1 MAITLNLIR
10 YACVTLM
17 VSIAGL
23 GSAKKKIVNI
33 GSLPERR
40 FIMHRCRGVW
50 KMRGMVQ
57 VKMVGPGV
65 VAS

>member
-1 MAITLNLIR
+1 MNLIR
-10 YACVTLM
+10 YACVTLI

-23 GSAKKKIVNI
+23 GSAKKKNVNI

-40 FIMHRCRGVW
+40 SIMHRCRGVGT
-50 KMRGMVQ
+50 MRGMVQ

-65 VAS
+65 AAS